1 MPTLVSTQVTDAIES
16 WAGELGRVTGA
27 ELMVNAIGGTGVT
40 DSAYNNIFPRMDNTL
55 TFDPTY
61 KWDSTKWTPD
71 AVVLLIGPNDGGAST
86 AAFSKAYSKMLND
99 RALAH
104 AAAATKPKL
113 INICG
118 GSGNGWAPCDKIK
131 AASDKFNADAA
142 HPGFVSYYLS
152 ISRANWEKINPDDQ
166 VNRAYTESDDH
177 YNMAGVNVLLGDILA
192 PMLDIMGWA
201 ATPQPTACT
210 DTPGWKDS
218 DGDSCAMIV
227 GNGYCPQA
235 ADYAV
240 NGVDAK
246 QACCGCKKAPAGATP
261 TTPPQPT
268 APTACTDTPGW
279 KDSDGD
285 SCAMIVGNGHCPQAA
300 DYAVNGVD
308 AKQACCGCKKAPAG
322 ATPTAPTACT
332 DTPGWKDSDGDSC
345 GMIASNG
352 YCPHAADYAVNG
364 VDAKQACCGCKT
376 APAGAGNANAR
387 FRTIA
392 SNAHPVDNANITK
405 AWSEGSSKVP
415 TIETAWSEGSSKA
428 MTWSEG
434 SSKANLND
442 PQQGDTDHGET
453 DHLAIVRC
461 FPSPPKITVRPVPCC
476 TLFTNFFAT
485 PSLLAPRCLDR
496 RPGFSWWSA

>member
-1 MPTLVSTQVTDAIES
+1 MPTLVSTQVTDAIGS

-55 TFDPTY
+55 TFDPRY

-71 AVVLLIGPNDGGAST
+71 AVVILIGPNDGQAS
-86 AAFSKAYSKMLND
+86 AATFSKAYSKMLND

-118 GSGNGWAPCDKIK
+118 GSGNGWTPCDKIK

-142 HPGFVSYYLS
+142 HPGFVSHYLS
-152 ISRANWEKINPDDQ
+152 ISRANWEKINPDDKA
-166 VNRAYTESDDH
+166 NRAYTETDDH

-201 ATPQPTACT
+201 ATPQPTVCT

-218 DGDSCAMIV
+218 DGDSCNMIV

-246 QACCGCKKAPAGATP
+246 QACCGCKTAPAGATP
-261 TTPPQPT
+261 TTTPKPT
-268 APTACTDTPGW
+268 APTACADTPGW

-285 SCAMIVGNGHCPQAA
+285 SCTMIVSNGYCPQAA

-308 AKQACCGCKKAPAG
+308 AKQACCGCKTAPTSTAPQPT
-322 ATPTAPTACT
+322 APTAPTACA
-332 DTPGWKDSDGDSC
+332 DTPGWKDSDGDTC
-345 GMIASNG
+345 DLVVSNG
-352 YCPHAADYAVNG
+352 YCPYAADYAVNG

-376 APAGAGNANAR
+376 LPAGATPTANAH
-387 FRTIA
+387 
-392 SNAHPVDNANITK
+392 NVDNANMRHNTATIKK

-415 TIETAWSEGSSKA
+415 TIKKAWSEGSSKA
-428 MTWSEG
+428 TAWSKG

-442 PQQGDTDHGET
+442 PQQGDTDHSEPDIT
-453 DHLAIVRC
+453 AIVRPP
-461 FPSPPKITVRPVPCC
+461 PSPPKITVRPVLH
-476 TLFTNFFAT
+476 TLY
-485 PSLLAPRCLDR
+485 
-496 RPGFSWWSA
+496 

>member
-1 MPTLVSTQVTDAIES
+1 MPTLVSTQVTDAIGS

-55 TFDPTY
+55 TFDPRY

-71 AVVLLIGPNDGGAST
+71 AVVILIGPNDGQAS
-86 AAFSKAYSKMLND
+86 AATFSKAYSKMLND

-118 GSGNGWAPCDKIK
+118 GSGNGWTPCDKIK

-142 HPGFVSYYLS
+142 HPGFVSHYLS
-152 ISRANWEKINPDDQ
+152 ISRANWEKINPDDK
-166 VNRAYTESDDH
+166 VNRAYTETDDH

-201 ATPQPTACT
+201 ATPQPTVCT

-218 DGDSCAMIV
+218 DGDSCNMIV

-246 QACCGCKKAPAGATP
+246 QACCGCKTAPTSTA
-261 TTPPQPT
+261 PQPT
-268 APTACTDTPGW
+268 APTAPTACADTPGW

-285 SCAMIVGNGHCPQAA
+285 TCDLV
-300 DYAVNGVD
+300 V
-308 AKQACCGCKKAPAG
+308 
-322 ATPTAPTACT
+322 
-332 DTPGWKDSDGDSC
+332 
-345 GMIASNG
+345 SNG
-352 YCPHAADYAVNG
+352 YCPYAADYAVNG

-376 APAGAGNANAR
+376 LPAGATPTANAH
-387 FRTIA
+387 
-392 SNAHPVDNANITK
+392 NVDNANMRHNTATIKK

-415 TIETAWSEGSSKA
+415 TIKKAWSEGSSKA
-428 MTWSEG
+428 TAWSKG

-442 PQQGDTDHGET
+442 PQQGDTDHSEPDIT
-453 DHLAIVRC
+453 AIVRPP
-461 FPSPPKITVRPVPCC
+461 PSPPKITVRPVLH
-476 TLFTNFFAT
+476 TLY
-485 PSLLAPRCLDR
+485 
-496 RPGFSWWSA
+496 